1 MARVR
6 TSDAEHLLTA
16 TAGAMTVAV
25 ALALV
30 HVGTRAA
37 IVLALLPVL
46 AFAAA
51 YVLTSH
57 QVVLYAAAIALPAVT
72 ISAVGQPL
80 VGSIYLPDVIVVSAL
95 GVWAFATLFG
105 RGRVASIP
113 YTPVLGLPFVLFAAA
128 IVIATLR
135 GHYAYGESLIGQP
148 LRLVLYA
155 AIVAGLAGMTPQRMH
170 RLLLVLLYPAA
181 VLLAV
186 VAVYYLA
193 TGGSATDQ
201 DVLSTGGMRFFGIS
215 TSALCAG
222 AFFFAL
228 LNLRLAS
235 NASARVLHLGI
246 ALVAMFGVV
255 AGFGRAVYTA
265 VVVVCLLFVVM
276 SPRLRKAV
284 LSVVPLALP
293 FVVLLAI
300 GISHGAPGLVDSV
313 ASRVSSPPAKDADVQ
328 WRLKANRAVL
338 AQIREQPIFGV
349 GFGRRSEFFINAED
363 RATGLPIPQR
373 FDIGQDPHNGY
384 FFLWAG
390 GGLLALGAF
399 VLLLATYALDA
410 VRRYRSND
418 DPIARLVLLW
428 GSATLFAFLFNA
440 ASGTSFE
447 NPTNILVIWALLVLP
462 AVVPRPATRESV
474 SPDAGRTGGG
484 WGAVLRS
491 VPSGAGPGSSLPR
504 R

>member
-6 TSDAEHLLTA
+6 TSAAEHLLTA
-16 TAGAMTVAV
+16 AAGAMTVVVAV
-25 ALALV
+25 ALV

-37 IVLALLPVL
+37 IVLALLPFL

-57 QVVLYAAAIALPAVT
+57 QVVLYAAAIALPGVT
-72 ISAVGQPL
+72 IPAVGQPL
-80 VGSIYLPDVIVVSAL
+80 VGSAYLPDIIVACAL

-105 RGRVASIP
+105 RGRAASIP

-155 AIVAGLAGMTPQRMH
+155 GIVAGLAGMTPQRMH
-170 RLLLVLLYPAA
+170 RLLLVLLYPGA

-201 DVLSTGGMRFFGIS
+201 DVLSTGGMRLFGIS
-215 TSALCAG
+215 TSVLCAG

-235 NASARVLHLGI
+235 NAGARVVHLGI

-265 VVVVCLLFVVM
+265 VGLVCLLFLVT

-284 LSVVPLALP
+284 LSVVPLVLP

-300 GISHGAPGLVDSV
+300 GISHGAPDLVDSV

-363 RATGLPIPQR
+363 HSTGLPIPQR

-384 FFLWAG
+384 VFLWAG
-390 GGLLALGAF
+390 GGLVALGAF
-399 VLLLATYALDA
+399 LLLLGTYVLDA
-410 VRRYRSND
+410 ARRYRSTD

-428 GSATLFAFLFNA
+428 GAATLFVFLFNA

-447 NPTNILVIWALLVLP
+447 NPSNILIIWALLVLP
-462 AVVPRPATRESV
+462 AVVPRAV
-474 SPDAGRTGGG
+474 SGDPVNPDARRIGKA
-484 WGAVLRS
+484 WGAALRS
-491 VPSGAGPGSSLPR
+491 APAGAGPGSSLPR